1 MGEKWESDSLRWI
14 HEVREENY
22 KRTKRK
28 SLQQLPLGPSRAVEA
43 LIRTLGLRRTALRPE
58 ERLARKRKVLSR

>member
-1 MGEKWESDSLRWI
+1 MSEKWESDSLRWI

-28 SLQQLPLGPSRAVEA
+28 PLEKLPLGPSRAAQA
-43 LIRTLGLRRTALRPE
+43 LIRALGLRRAALRAV
-58 ERLARKRKVLSR
+58 ERLAMKRQSGSR

>member
-22 KRTKRK
+22 KQIQGKPLGK
-28 SLQQLPLGPSRAVEA
+28 FPLGPSRAA
-43 LIRTLGLRRTALRPE
+43 HTLARRLGLKRVPFRPA
-58 ERLARKRKVLSR
+58 ERLTPRKQTR